1 VSRVDLPREQC
12 GRLEDGLHQYTDVRT
27 MQHRTMA
34 HRTAPKGREG
44 FSLIEMMIVV
54 AVLMILAAVFSP
66 LISNAVSGIKL
77 RYSATDLSGLIQ
89 KARIEAARKNTF
101 YSIEQTTLSAGVVA
115 YYVDLGKNN
124 TFASGDPLV
133 ELGDQVSVHFGTG
146 SGAPGETA
154 FTTSLNF
161 TLDSSGG
168 LPKFNARGLPCL
180 LSGGT
185 CPQIPGQGF
194 IYFLSRNTA
203 LRTSWASVVV
213 TPSGRVQVWS
223 YDGTNW
229 IQI

>member
-1 VSRVDLPREQC
+1 M
-12 GRLEDGLHQYTDVRT
+12 LEET
-27 MQHRTMA
+27 MT
-34 HRTAPKGREG
+34 HRTAPKGGEG
-44 FSLIEMMIVV
+44 FSVLEMVIAV
-54 AVLMILAAVFSP
+54 AMLMLLAAIFAPMMST
-66 LISNAVSGIKL
+66 AVAGIKL
-77 RYSATDLSGLIQ
+77 RYSANDLSGLIQ

-115 YYVDLGKNN
+115 YYVDLAKSN
-124 TFASGDPLV
+124 TFVAGDPLV

-203 LRTSWASVVV
+203 LSTSWASVVV

>member
-1 VSRVDLPREQC
+1 M
-12 GRLEDGLHQYTDVRT
+12 LEDGLYQYTDVRT
-27 MQHRTMA
+27 MQRRTMR

-133 ELGDQVSVHFGTG
+133 ELGDQV
-146 SGAPGETA
+146 
-154 FTTSLNF
+154 

-203 LRTSWASVVV
+203 LSTSWASVVV

>member
-1 VSRVDLPREQC
+1 MKAWKMKD
-12 GRLEDGLHQYTDVRT
+12 
-27 MQHRTMA
+27 
-34 HRTAPKGREG
+34 RTAPKVGRG
-44 FSLIEMMIVV
+44 FSLIELVIAVAVMMI
-54 AVLMILAAVFSP
+54 MAAVFTP
-66 LISNAVSGIKL
+66 LISNVVSGIKL

-101 YSIEQTTLSAGVVA
+101 YSIEQTTLSAGDVA

-124 TFASGDPLV
+124 AFTAGDPLV
-133 ELGDQVSVHFGTG
+133 DVGDQVSVHFGAG
-146 SGAPGETA
+146 SGAPGEAA

-161 TLDSSGG
+161 ALDSSGV

-180 LSGGT
+180 PSGGT

-194 IYFLSRNTA
+194 IYFLSRNDI

-229 IQI
+229 SQM

>member
-1 VSRVDLPREQC
+1 VHRLDLPREQC
-12 GRLEDGLHQYTDVRT
+12 GMLEDGLYQYADVRT
-27 MQHRTMA
+27 MQRRTMR

-77 RYSATDLSGLIQ
+77 RYSATGLSGLIQ

-101 YSIEQTTLSAGVVA
+101 YSVEQTTLSAGVVA

-124 TFASGDPLV
+124 TFAAGDPLV
-133 ELGDQVSVHFGTG
+133 AINQVNVHSGTG
-146 SGAPGETA
+146 AGAPSESTFA
-154 FTTSLNF
+154 TSLNF
-161 TLDSSGG
+161 ALDSSGV

-180 LSGGT
+180 PAGGT

-194 IYFLSRNTA
+194 IYFLSRNTG
-203 LRTSWASVVV
+203 LGTSWASVVV